1 MLRHDSCCLFAVV
14 ILLAQFAFA
23 GDIFEQAIDNGKL
36 ANEGFRRCRH
46 FVEGWLAQGKD
57 FQIAFFEIQPTAKVP
72 PHSHGAQ
79 YGIVMEGELVLTI
92 GEDTKVYSKG
102 DTYTIPAGVT
112 HHAVPKS
119 VVLAMDFFYQA
130 DRYETE

>member
-1 MLRHDSCCLFAVV
+1 MNESSYP
-14 ILLAQFAFA
+14 
-23 GDIFEQAIDNGKL
+23 DIIKKL
-36 ANEGFRRCRH
+36 PKVKHSMDG
-46 FVEGWLAQGKD
+46 VEGWLAQGEN

-92 GEDTKVYSKG
+92 GEDTQVYSKG
-102 DTYTIPAGVT
+102 DTYTIPEGVT

-119 VVLAMDFFYQA
+119 VVLAMDFFDQA
-130 DRYETE
+130 DRYEAE